1 MRTSGCFC
9 CLPVCLC
16 AALVSCGPSQ
26 HAPNVTISH
35 RRSTS
40 RPRANC
46 TRHTISSRFSA
57 ENGPRVNRPNGSAA
71 VHNLQPRFSSIIFRH
86 CKGRR
91 IADCCKPATVGYSRT
106 YQSVHMSHP
115 WSHVIS
121 RGQLGQGVL
130 HGSTQYH
137 QAVHKDNRMPRD
149 HILKAFNRTA
159 KRYYARTDIYP
170 SV

>member
-1 MRTSGCFC
+1 M
-9 CLPVCLC
+9 
-16 AALVSCGPSQ
+16 
-26 HAPNVTISH
+26 
-35 RRSTS
+35 
-40 RPRANC
+40 
-46 TRHTISSRFSA
+46 ISSRFSA
-57 ENGPRVNRPNGSAA
+57 ENGPRVNRPNGTAA

-86 CKGRR
+86 ARV
-91 IADCCKPATVGYSRT
+91 ADFCKPATVGYSRT
-106 YQSVHMSHP
+106 WPHLQSVHMSHP

-121 RGQLGQGVL
+121 RQHRVGGQLGQGVL

-149 HILKAFNRTA
+149 HILKALYRTA